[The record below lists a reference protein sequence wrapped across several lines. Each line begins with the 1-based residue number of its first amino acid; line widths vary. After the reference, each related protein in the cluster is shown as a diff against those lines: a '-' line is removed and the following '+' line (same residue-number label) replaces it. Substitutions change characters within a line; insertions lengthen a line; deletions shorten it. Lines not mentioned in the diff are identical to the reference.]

1 MSATRTQKSEVVVDL
16 KDRLTRSPAIYVTD
30 FTGLTVKRMTDL
42 RRKLRG
48 VGVGYVVVKNTLAA
62 RAFAEVKISGMDD
75 VLAGATGLVFAGS
88 DPVGAAKVLADFHK
102 EFQQPTVKAG
112 LLEGRRITAD
122 EVKRLATLPS
132 RAVLLAQLGG
142 AFQAPMAGFV
152 GALNGLLYQWVGALE
167 ALRVQ
172 RGNAA

>member
-1 MSATRTQKSEVVVDL
+1 MSATRGQKGEIVVGL
-16 KDRLTRSPAIYVTD
+16 TDRLTRSSTIYITD

-62 RAFAEVKISGMDD
+62 RAFAEVKISGLDD
-75 VLAGATGLVFAGS
+75 VLGGATGLVFAGS
-88 DPVGAAKVLADFHK
+88 DPVSAAKILADFHK

-112 LLEGRRITAD
+112 LMEGRRITAD

-132 RAVLLAQLGG
+132 REVLLAQLGG
-142 AFQAPMAGFV
+142 AFQAPMAGLL
-152 GALNGLLYQWVGALE
+152 GAMNGLLYQWVGALE

-172 RGNAA
+172 RGTAA

>member
-1 MSATRTQKSEVVVDL
+1 MNSTKVQKSEVVVGL
-16 KDRLTRSPAIYVTD
+16 TDRLSKSPAIYVTD

-75 VLAGATGLVFAGS
+75 VLAGATGLVFAGA
-88 DPVGAAKVLADFHK
+88 DPVGAAKILADFHK

-112 LLEGRRITAD
+112 LFDGRRITAD

-132 RAVLLAQLGG
+132 REALLAQLGG
-142 AFQAPMAGFV
+142 AFQAPMAGFL
-152 GALNGLLYQWVGALE
+152 GAMNGLLYQWVGALE

>member
-1 MSATRTQKSEVVVDL
+1 MSTTRTQKGEAVVAL
-16 KDRLTRSPAIYVTD
+16 TERLHRSPAIYLTD

-62 RAFAEVKISGMDD
+62 RAFAESKVAGLDD
-75 VLAGATGLVFAGS
+75 VLAGATGIVFAGP
-88 DPVGAAKVLADFHK
+88 DPVGAAKILADFQK

-112 LLEGRRITAD
+112 LLEGRRISAD
-122 EVKRLATLPS
+122 EVKRLASLPS
-132 RAVLLAQLGG
+132 REMLLAQLGG

-172 RGNAA
+172 RESAA

>member
-1 MSATRTQKSEVVVDL
+1 MNSTRAQKSDIVVGL
-16 KDRLTRSPAIYVTD
+16 TDRLTRSPAIYVTD
-30 FTGLTVKRMTDL
+30 FTGLPVKRMTEL

-62 RAFAEVKISGMDD
+62 RAFAQVKITGMDD
-75 VLAGATGLVFAGS
+75 VLAGATGLVFAGP
-88 DPVGAAKVLADFHK
+88 DPVGAAKILADFHK

-112 LLEGRRITAD
+112 LLEGKRISAD

-132 RAVLLAQLGG
+132 REVLLAQLGG

-152 GALNGLLYQWVGALE
+152 GALNGLLLQWVGALE

>member
-1 MSATRTQKSEVVVDL
+1 MNSTRTQKGEIVTGL
-16 KDRLTRSPAIYVTD
+16 AERLSRSPALYVTD
-30 FTGLTVKRMTDL
+30 FTGLPVKRMTEL

-62 RAFAEVKISGMDD
+62 RAFREVKIAGLDD
-75 VLAGATGLVFAGS
+75 VLAGATGLVFATP
-88 DPVGAAKVLADFHK
+88 DPVGAAKILSDFHK

-112 LLEGRRITAD
+112 LLEGRRITG
-122 EVKRLATLPS
+122 EEIKRLATLPS
-132 RAVLLAQLGG
+132 REALLAQLAG

-152 GALNGLLYQWVGALE
+152 GALNGLLLQWLGALE

>member
-1 MSATRTQKSEVVVDL
+1 MSATRTQKGEVVVDL

-75 VLAGATGLVFAGS
+75 VLAGATGLVFAGP

-112 LLEGRRITAD
+112 LLEGRRISAA

-132 RAVLLAQLGG
+132 REVLLAQLGG
-142 AFQAPMAGFV
+142 AFQAPIAGLV

-167 ALRVQ
+167 ALRMQ